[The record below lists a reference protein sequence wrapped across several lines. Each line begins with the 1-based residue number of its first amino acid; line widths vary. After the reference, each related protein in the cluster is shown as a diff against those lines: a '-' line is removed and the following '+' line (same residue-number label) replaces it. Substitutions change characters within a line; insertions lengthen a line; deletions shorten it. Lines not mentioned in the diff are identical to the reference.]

1 MRETRIHKLSKL
13 GCKGL
18 TLIEML
24 VALVISSVIIA
35 GGFSIVIS
43 QGKGAVKQENVVE
56 MQQGV
61 RLAMDVIVR
70 DLQMAGFD
78 DQSTDVVKPAIPID
92 LTNGIYVQYERNA
105 GVFAVRYQLANG
117 KLMRTE
123 TFNNVDTSEVLLE
136 NVVRFERTS
145 TLVDNRVVSLRVR
158 LATGP
163 TLLNS
168 GLVPRELVSD
178 VALRNV
184 LFFK

>member
-1 MRETRIHKLSKL
+1 
-13 GCKGL
+13 
-18 TLIEML
+18 ML

-35 GGFSIVIS
+35 GGFSIFIS

-78 DQSTDVVKPAIPID
+78 DQSTAAVKPAIPID
-92 LTNGIYVQYERNA
+92 LTNGIYIQYERNG
-105 GVFAVRYQLANG
+105 GVLAVSYQLVDG
-117 KLMRTE
+117 RLMRTE
-123 TFNNVDTSEVLLE
+123 TFNNVDTGEVLLE
-136 NVVRFERTS
+136 NVVGFERTP
-145 TLVDNRVVSLRVR
+145 TLMSGVNKIVSVRVR
-158 LATGP
+158 LAAGP

-178 VALRNV
+178 VALRNA
-184 LFFK
+184 LFSK